1 MHHFPA
7 GVNSLDTRRPPPPPR
22 RPRSSGLVFPE
33 RRVWAGCL
41 PGAASLILAGI
52 LRSEN
57 YHPPAKTGRQGSGG
71 AHTAACPGEAPAS
84 VNPVPPRPQAPLLCT
99 PAPRCR
105 SLPSRRLCPTPLLT
119 TPHGS
124 FLPVNIHGGPAAC
137 VACAAAPLASFP
149 TERTRLF
156 PPDRCFPKAT
166 PSASCGGAEPGLRG
180 VRPGQ
185 VRGAS
190 PETFPLATD
199 SPTYFPGHH
208 MQCHRVN
215 TARNKD

>member
-84 VNPVPPRPQAPLLCT
+84 ASPRPPEAP
-99 PAPRCR
+99 
-105 SLPSRRLCPTPLLT
+105 
-119 TPHGS
+119 G
-124 FLPVNIHGGPAAC
+124 
-137 VACAAAPLASFP
+137 AAPVHPSPAVPKPPLTSSVSNAPAHDAARQLPASKYS
-149 TERTRLF
+149 R
-156 PPDRCFPKAT
+156 
-166 PSASCGGAEPGLRG
+166 GACSLCG
-180 VRPGQ
+180 VRCGSSRQ
-185 VRGAS
+185 LS
-190 PETFPLATD
+190 
-199 SPTYFPGHH
+199 Y
-208 MQCHRVN
+208 
-215 TARNKD
+215 